1 MFFGFLV
8 CVCLFVSVLTD
19 INPTKGNAIQPMR
32 RARGRNRN
40 ELCFL
45 IIMYII
51 SVFCLCFVCVYVC
64 LAGHVCTN
72 VIVYISFPAC
82 VPLAI
87 IIIYPV
93 LFYFHADLKVGLL
106 LFLQYVSRSTVFGL
120 LFIPSCSNPF
130 LRVDVPSACLNAR
143 SARPSAWR
151 VLSCTLACLL
161 ASRHVVLGEHAN
173 MLAGQATQVCVRPH
187 VSTCLYSVEDV
198 SR

>member
-1 MFFGFLV
+1 MFFGFIV
-8 CVCLFVSVLTD
+8 CVCVFVSVLID
-19 INPTKGNAIQPMR
+19 ISLTKGNAIQPMR

-130 LRVDVPSACLNAR
+130 LRVDVPSACVNAR

-161 ASRHVVLGEHAN
+161 AC
-173 MLAGQATQVCVRPH
+173 LATRGPWRAREYACRSGHPGVCTP
-187 VSTCLYSVEDV
+187 TCKHLFV
-198 SR
+198 